1 MTYSELTQPQTRT
14 QLMNNEVSDHQLAEN
29 KEENHIQIYHIF
41 LQEYRQQYESGE
53 GWSLQHRH
61 SLLSALSR
69 SLSPEEQPRHSD
81 SSLELHRQLCKAGR
95 RSFQSREKLGR
106 K

>member
-1 MTYSELTQPQTRT
+1 MTYSELTQHQTST
-14 QLMNNEVSDHQLAEN
+14 QLMSNEVSDHQLADK
-29 KEENHIQIYHIF
+29 KEENHIQVYHIF

-69 SLSPEEQPRHSD
+69 SLSPQQQPPYSD
-81 SSLELHRQLCKAGR
+81 SSLEPHRQLCKAGR
-95 RSFQSREKLGR
+95 RSFQSRERLGGE
-106 K
+106 